1 MDCGCNEGGEQLA
14 TSVGNYTVK
23 KLSPTGTGL
32 GVFANTAPERSLSLI
47 IVPEP
52 STWALLGLAIP
63 TVLAFRRRK
72 A

>member
-1 MDCGCNEGGEQLA
+1 MAFDSAGNLYTANFEFGGYIEKLTPGGA
-14 TSVGNYTVK
+14 GSVFA
-23 KLSPTGTGL
+23 TGL
-32 GVFANTAPERSLSLI
+32 SFPLFIAVQ
-47 IVPEP
+47 VPEP